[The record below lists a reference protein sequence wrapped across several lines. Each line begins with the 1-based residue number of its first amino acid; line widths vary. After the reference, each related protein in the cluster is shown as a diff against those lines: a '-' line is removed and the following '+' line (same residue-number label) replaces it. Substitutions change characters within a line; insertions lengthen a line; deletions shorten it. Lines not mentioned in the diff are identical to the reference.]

1 MSKKNTNN
9 SNSDPVDMKDL
20 SDDVKSKLR
29 DFDEDEAYLL
39 LCEIFSYAQATKNYA
54 RFQSDLNEWKRR
66 YPIDLFSDDLKRK
79 IKYMLSKEFLEE
91 VLKDFIIFD
100 ELSKKD
106 PSKGLEQLRKIL
118 DKAEKNKDAKQLD
131 KDLNELYKEY
141 PLNFLKEKYPHLVHN
156 Q

>member
-54 RFQSDLNEWKRR
+54 RFQ
-66 YPIDLFSDDLKRK
+66 
-79 IKYMLSKEFLEE
+79 
-91 VLKDFIIFD
+91 
-100 ELSKKD
+100 
-106 PSKGLEQLRKIL
+106 
-118 DKAEKNKDAKQLD
+118 
-131 KDLNELYKEY
+131 
-141 PLNFLKEKYPHLVHN
+141 
-156 Q
+156 

>member
-79 IKYMLSKEFLEE
+79 IK
-91 VLKDFIIFD
+91 
-100 ELSKKD
+100 
-106 PSKGLEQLRKIL
+106 
-118 DKAEKNKDAKQLD
+118 
-131 KDLNELYKEY
+131 
-141 PLNFLKEKYPHLVHN
+141 LVYHN
-156 Q
+156 

>member
-79 IKYMLSKEFLEE
+79 IKF
-91 VLKDFIIFD
+91 
-100 ELSKKD
+100 
-106 PSKGLEQLRKIL
+106 
-118 DKAEKNKDAKQLD
+118 
-131 KDLNELYKEY
+131 
-141 PLNFLKEKYPHLVHN
+141 
-156 Q
+156 

>member
-79 IKYMLSKEFLEE
+79 TIFYNNCRPDRKSIPPGRQRAIWLVILRRQACASHHFLVSSQWLSASL
-91 VLKDFIIFD
+91 
-100 ELSKKD
+100 
-106 PSKGLEQLRKIL
+106 LR
-118 DKAEKNKDAKQLD
+118 
-131 KDLNELYKEY
+131 
-141 PLNFLKEKYPHLVHN
+141 
-156 Q
+156 